1 MKAIF
6 TNCDRKK
13 LAQAIAS
20 VTGAE
25 AKYKG
30 APTFAYEVGDY
41 QVGRDCGLTGPDAGT
56 LLTELHDMGFDPEE
70 LIMDEEPEEPA
81 GEEPAPEAIDI
92 TIPRDSL
99 TDGELENLKK
109 IIASKEALIK
119 KAIGT
124 DDVDVHIGDE
134 GIAFPWFYREQ
145 SPEQAQAYKD
155 FISKLCD
162 MARTQKR
169 VTAKEQPVDNE
180 RYAFRCFLLR
190 LGFIGKEYKEDR
202 KVLLQNLSGSAA
214 FKDGKRKGEEE

>member
-13 LAQAIAS
+13 LAKAIAS

-41 QVGRDCGLTGPDAGT
+41 MIGRDCGLTGPDAGA

-81 GEEPAPEAIDI
+81 GEGPALEPIDI
-92 TIPRDSL
+92 TISRDSL
-99 TDGELENLKK
+99 TDGELENLQK

-134 GIAFPWFYREQ
+134 GIAFPWFYGER
-145 SPEQAQAYKD
+145 SPEQTKAYTD

-202 KVLLQNLSGSAA
+202 KVLLENLSGSAA